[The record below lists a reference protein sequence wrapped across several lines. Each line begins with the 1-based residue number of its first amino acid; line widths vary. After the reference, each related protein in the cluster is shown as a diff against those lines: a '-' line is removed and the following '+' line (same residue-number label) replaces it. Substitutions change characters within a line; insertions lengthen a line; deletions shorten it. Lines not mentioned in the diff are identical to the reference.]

1 MFFFNKVLSKIKKN
15 NYIRRSKKISGIL
28 RSILKKKIGIID
40 IGAGQR
46 YLPTFLNFD
55 GVAIIAMVDPNKN
68 LLWSYNNFK
77 KIVKYPQ
84 NVKSFQFAISNKTK
98 KIKYYEMNRS
108 TGSTCVD
115 IYKKVRKNSHILNDE
130 YFGKKKEKKIQAY
143 SFDDFIKKFFYLKP
157 DIIKIDVEGYE
168 LDIINSIIKKYDPF
182 LIEVELNINH
192 KIYGNTFNIVNANLL
207 KKNYKLITGFP
218 LYQKQTNAK
227 NNANV
232 PFIIGDYQ
240 NPVHR
245 SSLEQ
250 FDCIYIK
257 NKKNYCLKTFSI
269 LVGYGFI
276 TEAKSIY
283 EQLSKK
289 ISKSTCDKLNN
300 VFENKYF

>member
-15 NYIRRSKKISGIL
+15 NYIYRSKKISDLL

-55 GVAIIAMVDPNKN
+55 GVAKIAMIDPNKN

-77 KIVKYPQ
+77 KIVIYQQ
-84 NVKSFQFAISNKTK
+84 NVKSFQFAISNKTQ

-115 IYKKVRKNSHILNDE
+115 IYKKIKNNSHVLDDE
-130 YFGKKKEKKIQAY
+130 YFGKKNEKKIQAY

-168 LDIINSIIKKYDPF
+168 LDIINSVIKKYNPF

-192 KIYGNTFNIVNANLL
+192 KIFGNTFNKVHAILL

-218 LYQKQTNAK
+218 LYQKQKNEK
-227 NNANV
+227 NNTNK
-232 PFIIGDYQ
+232 PFVIGDYQ
-240 NPVHR
+240 NPIHR

-250 FDCIYIK
+250 LECIYIK
-257 NKKNYCLKTFSI
+257 NKKNNNLKTLSI
-269 LVGYGFI
+269 LIGYGFL
-276 TEAKSIY
+276 TDAKLVF
-283 EQLSKK
+283 EKLSKK
-289 ISKSTCDKLNN
+289 ISKSTCNKLNIF
-300 VFENKYF
+300 FENKFF

>member
-15 NYIRRSKKISGIL
+15 NYIHRSKKISYIL

-40 IGAGQR
+40 VGAGQR

-55 GVAIIAMVDPNKN
+55 GVAKIAMVDPNKN
-68 LLWSYNNFK
+68 LLWSYNNFQ

-84 NVKSFQFAISNKTK
+84 NVQSFQFAISNKTK
-98 KIKYYEMNRS
+98 KIKYYEMRRS
-108 TGSTCVD
+108 TGSTCIN
-115 IYKKVRKNSHILNDE
+115 IYKKVRKNNQILNDE
-130 YFGKKKEKKIQAY
+130 YFGKKNEKKIQAY
-143 SFDDFIKKFFYLKP
+143 SFNDFIKKFFYLKP

-192 KIYGNTFNIVNANLL
+192 KVYGNTFNKVNEILT

-218 LYQKQTNAK
+218 LYQKQTNEK
-227 NNANV
+227 NNTNV
-232 PFIIGDYQ
+232 PFVIGDYQ

-245 SSLEQ
+245 SPLEQ
-250 FDCIYIK
+250 FDCVYIK
-257 NKKNYCLKTFSI
+257 NKKNYSLKTFSI

-276 TEAKSIY
+276 TEAKSIF
-283 EQLSKK
+283 EKLSKK
-289 ISKSTCDKLNN
+289 ISKSTCDKLNDI
-300 VFENKYF
+300 FENKYF